1 MSNWMLLLTNSQ
13 KTLAMKIELDR
24 DKRIALL
31 QALKDGYI
39 DSDTLREWIGDK
51 VLLSDKPMTLEEA
64 RQMMRELEDDCMTQ

>member
-1 MSNWMLLLTNSQ
+1 M
-13 KTLAMKIELDR
+13 
-24 DKRIALL
+24 L

-64 RQMMRELEDDCMTQ
+64 RQLMKELEEDCMTK

>member
-1 MSNWMLLLTNSQ
+1 
-13 KTLAMKIELDR
+13 MKIELDR
-24 DKRIALL
+24 EKKLVLL

-51 VLLSDKPMTLEEA
+51 VLLSTKPMTLEEA

>member
-1 MSNWMLLLTNSQ
+1 MSNWTLLLTNSQ

-24 DKRIALL
+24 EKRIALL

-51 VLLSDKPMTLEEA
+51 VLLSTKPMTLEEA

>member
-1 MSNWMLLLTNSQ
+1 MTNSQ

-24 DKRIALL
+24 EKRIALL

-51 VLLSDKPMTLEEA
+51 VLLSTKPMTLEEA